1 MAASSTVT
9 TGDIATAANYNNLR
23 ADVLSNSA
31 SHTHT
36 GASDNGVK
44 VNSNDL
50 QGTTLA
56 STVVASSL
64 PSVGTLTTLTVDNII
79 INGTNIG
86 HTSDT
91 DAIAIASNGV
101 VTMNQIPVFSA
112 GINVSG
118 GTIAGTLATAAQANI
133 TSVGTLTSLTMGGN
147 VNLGGAGTVYGV
159 LEVSGN
165 DGNSARLIGNEAASA
180 TNPTLVPDRSEE
192 ATGIGGT
199 STYVSSIVSGTERI
213 RATTTGAT
221 VTGNASVVTGSGT
234 AAAHTSYDDLVIKG
248 GDYAGITIGS
258 NTTTGYTSVQFGDSG
273 GSTQGTVGYAHNGDY
288 LYFRAGA
295 NDVARMYSTGLY
307 MQGND
312 GIYDVGHADSAWTS
326 SGLIVGAGDIKMM
339 GGSGTTILTDGTYI
353 RRDNGAGD
361 LFFDS
366 QGSVRVNI
374 DTNANNTDKK
384 FSVGGD
390 ASASD
395 LFSVAENGNVTIT
408 DGTLYVDAG
417 TTNTVA
423 ALESSDANA
432 IINILDSSSDTS
444 YPPGILVTANDM
456 YLRGGT
462 QTGQGL
468 GLRMGSDGDTLFY
481 GASYNLRWDAS
492 DNALEFADGAVAKFG
507 TGVDMTIGHSSNAN
521 TITLANDLTITGANV
536 LFANNYLFDV
546 GNSNNYWDNSGMKI
560 ESTSAG
566 TSVYIKSSAAN
577 GYPSVRF
584 VNDAQEWRVYAPD
597 GSTND
602 GYHVYDGT
610 NSKYRFSI
618 GTGGEIGFN
627 TPTFDSWITTAG
639 SGYTPVFLGSKQSSI
654 HGTNYDTT
662 GSWTGWQQNA
672 YLDSGDSRWEYVTT
686 GAGASNI
693 YQYNGNI
700 YFRAA
705 ASGTADAAIT
715 WSIPLHINTSGVT
728 LNNFALY
735 DVGHANSEWS
745 NGWLNVA
752 GTANSFIDIRKEDAG
767 TGNLRWM
774 NGVNE
779 MFRLWLDNAE
789 ARLAIS
795 SDSGSNNVFYVER
808 SSGDTYTNDGT
819 IHSISDSRLKKEI
832 VSLDDGLSIINQLR
846 PVTYKY
852 NGTSNMVSD
861 DDVVRYG
868 LVADEV
874 QSVASQYVKTISAEV
889 SGKEVDDLKTLSTTN
904 MIPMLIKAVQELSER
919 VETLES

>member
-9 TGDIATAANYNNLR
+9 TGDIATAASYNNLR

-36 GASDNGVK
+36 GASDNSIK

-64 PSVGTLTTLTVDNII
+64 TSVGTLTTLTVDSII

-91 DAIAIASNGV
+91 DAIAIASSGV

-118 GTIAGTLATAAQANI
+118 GTIAGTLSTAAQANI
-133 TSVGTLTSLTMGGN
+133 TSVGTLTDLT
-147 VNLGGAGTVYGV
+147 
-159 LEVSGN
+159 VS
-165 DGNSARLIGNEAASA
+165 
-180 TNPTLVPDRSEE
+180 
-192 ATGIGGT
+192 GT
-199 STYVSSIVSGTERI
+199 STTIGTVTSGIWQGTAIAAGYV
-213 RATTTGAT
+213 ATLNQDTTGTAALATSFT
-221 VTGNASVVTGSGT
+221 VTANNSTAEWVYPIFVDGTTGTQGAETDSALYYNPSTGNFYFDGDISAQSSRFVTSSTGSSAVLTIGAHGTHNAVLNTPESFFINIDSNNGQTDRYFAIAANGTTDGTTPVFKVMEDGRTSVVTGSGG
-234 AAAHTSYDDLVIKG
+234 ADPNTSYDDIWIDG
-248 GDYAGITIGS
+248 GATAGISISTS
-258 NTTTGYTSVQFGDSG
+258 SANGYSAIQFGDDGASADNGFGYAFGTGGEKFYWNRG
-273 GSTQGTVGYAHNGDY
+273 GSRQMELSSAGLWLFNTY
-288 LYFRAGA
+288 L
-295 NDVARMYSTGLY
+295 
-307 MQGND
+307 
-312 GIYDVGHADSAWTS
+312 YDVGHADSYWTNDGAKFASANVGAKVYITS
-326 SGLIVGAGDIKMM
+326 SA
-339 GGSGTTILTDGTYI
+339 
-353 RRDNGAGD
+353 
-361 LFFDS
+361 
-366 QGSVRVNI
+366 
-374 DTNANNTDKK
+374 TN
-384 FSVGGD
+384 
-390 ASASD
+390 
-395 LFSVAENGNVTIT
+395 
-408 DGTLYVDAG
+408 
-417 TTNTVA
+417 
-423 ALESSDANA
+423 
-432 IINILDSSSDTS
+432 S
-444 YPPGILVTANDM
+444 YPSI
-456 YLRGGT
+456 
-462 QTGQGL
+462 
-468 GLRMGSDGDTLFY
+468 RM
-481 GASYNLRWDAS
+481 
-492 DNALEFADGAVAKFG
+492 
-507 TGVDMTIGHSSNAN
+507 
-521 TITLANDLTITGANV
+521 
-536 LFANNYLFDV
+536 
-546 GNSNNYWDNSGMKI
+546 
-560 ESTSAG
+560 
-566 TSVYIKSSAAN
+566 
-577 GYPSVRF
+577 
-584 VNDAQEWRVYAPD
+584 VNDALEWRIYAPD

-602 GYHVYDGT
+602 GFHVYDGT
-610 NSKYRFSI
+610 NAKYRFSI

-627 TPTFDSWITTAG
+627 CVAFDSWITTAG
-639 SGYTPVFLGSKQSSI
+639 SGYTPVHLGSKQSSI
-654 HGTNYDTT
+654 HGTNYDST

-686 GAGASNI
+686 GTGATNI

-735 DVGHANSEWS
+735 DVGKAESEWS
-745 NGWLNVA
+745 DGWLNVA
-752 GTANSFIDIRKEDAG
+752 GTTNSFIDIMKGDAG

-779 MFRLWLDNAE
+779 KFRLWLDNAE

-795 SDSGSNNVFYVER
+795 SDGGTNNVFYVER

-861 DDVVRYG
+861 DDVIRYG

-904 MIPMLIKAVQELSER
+904 MIPMLIKAIQELSER